1 MKGILGNQK
10 VKIRKSNT
18 YLIGIP
24 GGKTGG
30 KEELISK
37 EIMAE
42 NFPEFKKEII
52 RFVDH
57 TKSQAGEIKN
67 KFTTIHV
74 LVKENSQ
81 HRKAIGGGK
90 QDTLAIEKIEVS
102 AAKIVANRIF
112 KV

>member
-1 MKGILGNQK
+1 MKAGLIINSIFIETRKLSLRK
-10 VKIRKSNT
+10 VK
-18 YLIGIP
+18 LP
-24 GGKTGG
+24 
-30 KEELISK
+30 EE
-37 EIMAE
+37 
-42 NFPEFKKEII
+42 
-52 RFVDH
+52 
-57 TKSQAGEIKN
+57 KN